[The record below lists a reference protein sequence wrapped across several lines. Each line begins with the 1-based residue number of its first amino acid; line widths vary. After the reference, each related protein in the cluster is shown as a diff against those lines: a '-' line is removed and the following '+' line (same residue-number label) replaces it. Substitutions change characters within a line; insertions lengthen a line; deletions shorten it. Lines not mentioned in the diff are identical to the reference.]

1 MYTPSDTNNALKRR
15 RLDEETPPHVQE
27 TGHPAFT
34 TSYQAGYG
42 PHTGLFAA
50 KQFYPTSVP
59 QSVSATPQLD
69 PIGVYST
76 ISPHHNNTWN
86 PYHTFQSQNATGS
99 WFNEDNFQSAL
110 INSQQPSPSFASS
123 WFDLW
128 PSMSMGDRM
137 LQEQAQNYPQI
148 LPKSLCQQH
157 LLDAA
162 QGSSSLQPWQSAV
175 CVEAQY
181 LDITTIVTPNN
192 VLPAAPTP
200 AQQLPEEQV
209 SEKVCFGM
217 VSWFKR
223 AAR

>member
-1 MYTPSDTNNALKRR
+1 
-15 RLDEETPPHVQE
+15 
-27 TGHPAFT
+27 
-34 TSYQAGYG
+34 
-42 PHTGLFAA
+42 
-50 KQFYPTSVP
+50 
-59 QSVSATPQLD
+59 
-69 PIGVYST
+69 
-76 ISPHHNNTWN
+76 
-86 PYHTFQSQNATGS
+86 
-99 WFNEDNFQSAL
+99 
-110 INSQQPSPSFASS
+110 
-123 WFDLW
+123 
-128 PSMSMGDRM
+128 MGDRM

-181 LDITTIVTPNN
+181 LDITTILTPNN